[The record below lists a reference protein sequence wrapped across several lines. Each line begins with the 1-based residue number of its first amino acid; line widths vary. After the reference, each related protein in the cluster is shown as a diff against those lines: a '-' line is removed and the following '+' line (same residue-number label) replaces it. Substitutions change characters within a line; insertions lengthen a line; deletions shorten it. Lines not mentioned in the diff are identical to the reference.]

1 MSGKPKIADIRP
13 RAGIVGGEVSIRG
26 TGFASAN
33 GHRPRVSFG
42 GVEGTVVVG
51 SDSFLVAK
59 VPEGAA
65 SGDLVVSTN
74 SVCSEGTSFEV
85 GVTIAENLHPV
96 SNPALDAS
104 GNIYCTF
111 SGSRGQK
118 VPVSLYQVDLNYN
131 LKPFVSDLMNPTGL
145 AFDRSGLLYVSSRY
159 DGTIYRVTPAGAA
172 STFAEGMG
180 IATGLAFDEDDNL
193 YVGDRSGTIF
203 KISPEKQIF
212 VFATLEPSIAAYH
225 LAFGPGGNLFV
236 TGPTTSSFDSIHRIS
251 RNGEV
256 SVYYRGLGR
265 PQGMAFEETGDMLVA
280 ASLGGRKGIV
290 RVTQDAKAEL
300 AVSGAGLV
308 GLAFFGKALVLA
320 SSNSLYYLNWGLR
333 GRPLLG

>member
-1 MSGKPKIADIRP
+1 MSDKPKIADIRP
-13 RAGIVGGEVSIRG
+13 RAAIVGGEVAIRG
-26 TGFASAN
+26 TGFAN

-42 GVEGTVVVG
+42 GVEGSVVVG

-65 SGDLVVSTN
+65 SGELVVSTN
-74 SVCSEGTSFEV
+74 TLCSEAINFDV

-145 AFDRSGLLYVSSRY
+145 AFDRNGLLYISSRY
-159 DGTIYRVTPAGAA
+159 NGTIYRATPAGAV
-172 STFAEGMG
+172 STFVEGMG
-180 IATGLAFDEDDNL
+180 IATGLAFDEDENL

-203 KISPEKQIF
+203 KISPDRQIF

-225 LAFGPGGNLFV
+225 LAFGPEGNLFV
-236 TGPTTSSFDSIHRIS
+236 TGPTTSSFDCVYRIS

-256 SVYYRGLGR
+256 SVFYRGLGR
-265 PQGMAFEETGDMLVA
+265 PQGMAFEETGDLLVA
-280 ASLGGRKGIV
+280 SSIGGRKGIV
-290 RVTQDAKAEL
+290 RVTQDGKAEL

-320 SSNSLYYLNWGLR
+320 SSNSLYYLNWGMR

>member
-1 MSGKPKIADIRP
+1 MSDKPKIADIRP
-13 RAGIVGGEVSIRG
+13 RAAIVGGEVAIRG
-26 TGFASAN
+26 TGFAN

-42 GVEGTVVVG
+42 GVEGAVVVG

-65 SGDLVVSTN
+65 SGELVVLTN
-74 SVCSEGTSFEV
+74 TLSSEAMNFDV
-85 GVTIAENLHPV
+85 AVTIAENLHPV
-96 SNPALDAS
+96 SNPALDSS

-118 VPVSLYQVDLNYN
+118 VPVSLYQIDLNYN

-145 AFDRSGLLYVSSRY
+145 AFDRNGLLYISSRY
-159 DGTIYRVTPAGAA
+159 NGTIYRATSAGAV
-172 STFAEGMG
+172 STFVEGMG
-180 IATGLAFDEDDNL
+180 IATGLAFDKDDNL
-193 YVGDRSGTIF
+193 YIGDRSGTIF
-203 KISPEKQIF
+203 KISPDRQIF

-225 LAFGPGGNLFV
+225 LAFGPEGNLFV
-236 TGPTTSSFDSIHRIS
+236 TGPTTSSFDCVYRVS

-256 SVYYRGLGR
+256 SVFYRGLGR
-265 PQGMAFEETGDMLVA
+265 PQGMAFEETGDLLVA
-280 ASLGGRKGIV
+280 SSIGGRKGIV
-290 RVTQDAKAEL
+290 RVTQDGKAEL

-320 SSNSLYYLNWGLR
+320 SSNSLYYLNWGIR
-333 GRPLLG
+333 GRSLLG